1 MTQKPF
7 SQACENNKDP
17 ILTELKRLFA
27 NVERVLEVGSGTG
40 QHAAYFAPKLRHLF
54 WQPTDVA
61 QNLEGIELWVAEA
74 NAKNLG
80 VSQVLNMERPNW
92 RNFRFDAL
100 YSANT
105 AHIMPWPLVQT
116 MIAGAGAELPSGGL
130 FVLYGP
136 FNYNGKYTSASNERF
151 DAHLRSVAPHQGI
164 RHFEKIEECA
174 QDSGLR
180 LQEDIAMPAN
190 NRLLVWQKK

>member
-1 MTQKPF
+1 MTEKPF

-17 ILTELKRLFA
+17 ILTELKRLFSK
-27 NVERVLEVGSGTG
+27 VHRVLEIGSGTG
-40 QHAAYFAPKLRHLF
+40 QHAAYFAPQLRHLF

-61 QNLEGIELWVAEA
+61 ANLAGIELWVAEA

-92 RNFRFDAL
+92 RNFRFDAV

-105 AHIMPWPLVQT
+105 AHIMAWPLVQT
-116 MIAGAGAELPSGGL
+116 MIAGAAAELPQDGL

-151 DAHLRSVAPHQGI
+151 DAHLRSVNSSQGI
-164 RHFEKIEECA
+164 RHFEKVDECA
-174 QDSGLR
+174 QAARLV

-190 NRLLVWQKK
+190 NRLLVWKKR